1 MICLGRLGAFQ
12 RGGGFAGW
20 GHARWCVFDGCDSF
34 GLLCG
39 VAVFVAVG
47 GFEVGGAVESDR
59 DADGGDD
66 GCDS

>member
-12 RGGGFAGW
+12 RGGVFAGW

-39 VAVFVAVG
+39 AVVFTAVG
-47 GFEVGGAVESDR
+47 GFEVGRAFASDR
-59 DADGGDD
+59 DADGGDHGGD
-66 GCDS
+66 T